1 MILLYIL
8 TALVFMVYSSFE
20 GIREAYYFYAKI
32 YIPKESSLAK
42 INEHAM
48 FSIQRG
54 IFILV
59 CSALNYFLISHLTYW
74 SLLTSFFSLSL
85 MFPFWHDGFYY
96 MYRNNIN
103 PETYPKR
110 FFDNT
115 TTSNALQNYNFT
127 NRTIMFIVGLA
138 VYILYFYE

>member
-1 MILLYIL
+1 
-8 TALVFMVYSSFE
+8 
-20 GIREAYYFYAKI
+20 
-32 YIPKESSLAK
+32 
-42 INEHAM
+42 
-48 FSIQRG
+48 
-54 IFILV
+54 
-59 CSALNYFLISHLTYW
+59 
-74 SLLTSFFSLSL
+74 